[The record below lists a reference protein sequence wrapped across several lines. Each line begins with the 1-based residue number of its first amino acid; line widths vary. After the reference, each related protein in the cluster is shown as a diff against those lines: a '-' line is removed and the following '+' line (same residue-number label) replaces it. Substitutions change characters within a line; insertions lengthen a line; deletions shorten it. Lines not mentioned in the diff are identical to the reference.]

1 MPTRP
6 IAADKLPKEAA
17 QLRPVQL
24 HLRTRTAPMSIAGS
38 RRKLRALP
46 ASVIATQHQPLL
58 LPAQALRA
66 MCSITLVMENRCSLS
81 SATFFCSPSLLIHWL
96 AAFHVHDQPHD
107 LRQDPPGDWFAPPIG
122 AAMSR
127 TLFALPPGDPR
138 SGSKARQIHRSCR
151 LVGSVQSPSVDPP

>member
-6 IAADKLPKEAA
+6 IAADKLRQEVA

-24 HLRTRTAPMSIAGS
+24 DLRTRIAPMSIAGS

-46 ASVIATQHQPLL
+46 ASGIATQNQPLL

-81 SATFFCSPSLLIHWL
+81 SAIQLETFERRRGGHFSWRSILKSGRSPKVNDRLSDSCQSHTRNR
-96 AAFHVHDQPHD
+96 D
-107 LRQDPPGDWFAPPIG
+107 G
-122 AAMSR
+122 A
-127 TLFALPPGDPR
+127 
-138 SGSKARQIHRSCR
+138 
-151 LVGSVQSPSVDPP
+151 